1 MTDARTP
8 PATPRT
14 LLLATDLSSRCDRAL
29 DRAASLAARWD
40 ARLIVVNVIEAS
52 RRDADDLP
60 SWRRL
65 SDPRAA
71 AEARV
76 RRDLPA
82 ALRALH
88 VRVAEGDPA
97 DAIIAIAA
105 AEGVDLIVTGVARDE
120 ALGRHRLG
128 ATVERLARRAPAPV
142 LVVKRRPR
150 PYEEVVVATDFTPAS
165 QHALGTVAGLFP
177 DARLTLM
184 HGWEVPFPAFQDNPR
199 FRDDLRAELARHSD
213 AFVAAAR
220 IAETRR
226 PALQVLIE
234 HGAPERLIRD
244 YMTDRDIDLA
254 VIGAHSGGAPFE
266 GRLGAVA
273 RRILEAAPGDVLIVR
288 ELRAERA

>member
-8 PATPRT
+8 PAAPRT
-14 LLLATDLSSRCDRAL
+14 ILLATDLSSRCDRAL

-40 ARLIVVNVIEAS
+40 ARLIVLNVIEAS

-65 SDPRAA
+65 SDPRGA

-76 RRDLPA
+76 RRDLPEP
-82 ALRALH
+82 LRALD

-97 DAIIAIAA
+97 DAIVNIAT

-120 ALGRHRLG
+120 ALGRHLLG

-142 LVVKRRPR
+142 LVVKRRLR
-150 PYEEVVVATDFTPAS
+150 PYGEVVVATDFTAAS
-165 QHALGTVAGLFP
+165 QHALATAAALFP

-184 HGWEVPFPAFQDNPR
+184 HGWEVPFPGFQDNPR

-213 AFVAAAR
+213 TFLAAAR
-220 IAETRR
+220 LPEAQR
-226 PALQVLIE
+226 PTLQVLIE

-244 YMTDRDIDLA
+244 YMTDRDVELV
-254 VIGAHSGGAPFE
+254 VIGAHGGSALFD

-273 RRILEAAPGDVLIVR
+273 RRILDASPGDVLVVR
-288 ELRAERA
+288 EPRPVHA

>member
-14 LLLATDLSSRCDRAL
+14 ILLATDLSSRCDRAL

-65 SDPRAA
+65 SDPRAT

-82 ALRALH
+82 ALRTLD

-97 DAIIAIAA
+97 DAILAIAA
-105 AEGVDLIVTGVARDE
+105 AEGVDLIITGVARDE
-120 ALGRHRLG
+120 ALGRHLLG
-128 ATVERLARRAPAPV
+128 ATVERLARRAAAPV

-150 PYEEVVVATDFTPAS
+150 PYEEVLVATDFTPAS
-165 QHALGTVAGLFP
+165 QHALATVAGMFP

-184 HGWEVPFPAFQDNPR
+184 HGWEVPFPGFQDNPR
-199 FRDDLRAELARHSD
+199 FRDDLRAELARHSE
-213 AFVAAAR
+213 AFLGAAR
-220 IAETRR
+220 LPDDRR
-226 PALQVLIE
+226 AGLQVLIE
-234 HGAPERLIRD
+234 HGAPERLVRD
-244 YMTDRDIDLA
+244 YMNDRDVDLV
-254 VIGAHSGGAPFE
+254 VIGAHGGGAPFD

-273 RRILEAAPGDVLIVR
+273 RRLLEAAPGDVLIVR
-288 ELRAERA
+288 EPRA

>member
-1 MTDARTP
+1 
-8 PATPRT
+8 
-14 LLLATDLSSRCDRAL
+14 
-29 DRAASLAARWD
+29 
-40 ARLIVVNVIEAS
+40 
-52 RRDADDLP
+52 
-60 SWRRL
+60 
-65 SDPRAA
+65 
-71 AEARV
+71 
-76 RRDLPA
+76 
-82 ALRALH
+82 
-88 VRVAEGDPA
+88 VAEGDPA